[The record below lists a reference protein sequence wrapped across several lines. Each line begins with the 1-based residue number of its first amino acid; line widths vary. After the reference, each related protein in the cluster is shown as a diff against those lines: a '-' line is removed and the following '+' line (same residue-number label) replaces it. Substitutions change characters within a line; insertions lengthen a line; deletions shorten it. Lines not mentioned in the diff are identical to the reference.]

1 MSNIVTVFRRI
12 LGKYLKKGEGP
23 REWITEFPRPP
34 KVRLLY
40 HTTPVNGIA
49 YCPGL
54 SERIS
59 KAFL

>member
-1 MSNIVTVFRRI
+1 MFNIVTVFRRI
-12 LGKYLKKGEGP
+12 LRKYLKKGEGP

-34 KVRLLY
+34 KRYDYCITL
-40 HTTPVNGIA
+40 VNGVV